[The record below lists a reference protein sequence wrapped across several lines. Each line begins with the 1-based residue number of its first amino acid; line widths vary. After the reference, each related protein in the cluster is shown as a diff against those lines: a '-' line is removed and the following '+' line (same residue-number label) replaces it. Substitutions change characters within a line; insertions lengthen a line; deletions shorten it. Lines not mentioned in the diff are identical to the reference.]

1 MEPRTIAMVMG
12 TRPDA
17 IKMAPVALECRQ
29 YPDQLKSMIVLT
41 AQHRQMLDQVLDV
54 FELVP
59 DVDLD
64 LMRENQRLGDLTA
77 RLLTALDALWQR
89 ARPDLVLVQGDTT
102 SSMAAALAAYYLK
115 IPIGHV
121 EAGLRTQEKYAPF
134 PEEMNRRLIAALA
147 DVHFAPTPT
156 ARENLVREGIA
167 DPSIHVT
174 GNTGIDALLHTVAW
188 IRRTGFIPQELDS
201 AIFDYGHLVLVTAHR
216 RESFGEGVRGICE
229 GLKAVARAR
238 PDAAIVYP
246 VHPNP
251 NVQAPVH
258 AALRDVPNIYLTTPL
273 AYRSF
278 VYVMGRA
285 DVILTDSGG
294 IQEEA
299 PSLGKPVLV
308 MRQATERVEAVDA
321 GVSELIGT
329 DAVRIAE
336 RTLAILEQ
344 PKPLVAG
351 ANPFGDGRA
360 AERIIQVML
369 KRLNVQGP
377 KLEVGSWKLEA
388 GNASSGVEAGSSR
401 Q

>member
-1 MEPRTIAMVMG
+1 MEPLTIAMIMG

-17 IKMAPVALECRQ
+17 IKMAPVALACRA
-29 YPDQLKSMIVLT
+29 YPERVNPMIVLT
-41 AQHRQMLDQVLDV
+41 AQHRQLLDQVLEM
-54 FELVP
+54 FELTP
-59 DVDLD
+59 EVDLN

-77 RLLTALDALWQR
+77 RLLTTLDALWQR

-115 IPIGHV
+115 IPVGHV

-134 PEEMNRRLIAALA
+134 PEEMNRRLIGALA
-147 DVHFAPTPT
+147 DAHFAPTPT
-156 ARENLVREGIA
+156 ARENLLREGIV

-174 GNTGIDALLHTVAW
+174 GNTGIDALLHTMAW

-201 AIFDYGHLVLVTAHR
+201 AIFGYEHLVLVTAHR

-229 GLKAVARAR
+229 GLKTIARAR
-238 PDAAIVYP
+238 PDAAILYP

-251 NVQAPVH
+251 HVREPVH
-258 AALRDVPNIYLTTPL
+258 AALRGVPNIYLTTPL

-321 GVSELIGT
+321 GVSELVGT
-329 DAVRIAE
+329 DAARIAE
-336 RTLAILEQ
+336 RTLAILVH
-344 PKPLVAG
+344 PTPLVPD
-351 ANPFGDGRA
+351 ANPFGDGHA
-360 AERIIQVML
+360 AERIMHVILDTIQ
-369 KRLNVQGP
+369 
-377 KLEVGSWKLEA
+377 LEA
-388 GNASSGVEAGSSR
+388 LTSPR
-401 Q
+401 